1 MRESVDKDK
10 IFKCTSK
17 NDNFFLE
24 AHMRLI
30 KRKAK
35 NEADLDDGQLALLFN
50 RMKAMEKDFN
60 ERRRKEGLVN
70 GADALV
76 RKVAKVSEVDEFFR
90 KMNEDGIQKAK
101 DFDPEFIE
109 FIYENKVKP
118 MAILK
123 KSPNPVKAKYNS
135 QPHHNHVTPMDK

>member
-1 MRESVDKDK
+1 MLKTSRFFNQRGESSQISNRLILSNAMRESVDKDK

-30 KRKAK
+30 KPNKSKAK

-76 RKVAKVSEVDEFFR
+76 RKVVKVSEVDEFFR
-90 KMNEDGIQKAK
+90 KMNEDDIQKAK

-109 FIYENKVKP
+109 FI
-118 MAILK
+118 
-123 KSPNPVKAKYNS
+123 
-135 QPHHNHVTPMDK
+135 

>member
-1 MRESVDKDK
+1 LQISNRLILSNAMRESVDKDK
-10 IFKCTSK
+10 VFKCTSK

-30 KRKAK
+30 QPNKSKAK
-35 NEADLDDGQLALLFN
+35 NEAELDDGQLALLFN

-60 ERRRKEGLVN
+60 ERRRKEGLVK

-109 FIYENKVKP
+109 FI
-118 MAILK
+118 
-123 KSPNPVKAKYNS
+123 
-135 QPHHNHVTPMDK
+135 